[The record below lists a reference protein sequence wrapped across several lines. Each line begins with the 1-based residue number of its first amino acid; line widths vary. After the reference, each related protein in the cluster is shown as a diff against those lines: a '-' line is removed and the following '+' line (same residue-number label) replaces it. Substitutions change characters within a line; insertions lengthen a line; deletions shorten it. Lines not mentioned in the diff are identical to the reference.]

1 MRGTS
6 RDAAHTRD
14 AIEAHLTIV
23 FAALAVARYLQGA
36 TGMSVKKI
44 VQALRALQ
52 QITHTIACQEHTAAD
67 PLTEPAR
74 DILTATATKWPT
86 HLGGTTRVARR
97 RSINHH
103 QPLQRQVRR
112 LQPPRQT
119 PRPQRVRLRNIEN
132 QRDRIRWAC
141 TRQHRRASAALS
153 EVPGQVDEPLFAEAL
168 DRGPT
173 APTWQ
178 AQSRPG

>member
-1 MRGTS
+1 VRGTS

-74 DILTATATKWPT
+74 EPLKLLLVRWPETAPPPTARLDPDAAP
-86 HLGGTTRVARR
+86 TTRDGPPTSRRARAPT
-97 RSINHH
+97 SSK
-103 QPLQRQVRR
+103 PALV
-112 LQPPRQT
+112 
-119 PRPQRVRLRNIEN
+119 
-132 QRDRIRWAC
+132 
-141 TRQHRRASAALS
+141 HRRMPMFISRLNSSFRSTSGDSALWS
-153 EVPGQVDEPLFAEAL
+153 Q
-168 DRGPT
+168 
-173 APTWQ
+173 
-178 AQSRPG
+178 